1 MLFRR
6 TKLKKEIFKQ
16 VEELKNFPITE
27 ELLEDL
33 TNKELVELN
42 KYLNL
47 SIHYQVKA
55 SNVFCKKCG
64 IDFSEILDSIYIDI
78 IK

>member
-33 TNKELVELN
+33 SYKELVELN
-42 KYLNL
+42 RYLNL

-64 IDFSEILDSIYIDI
+64 LDFDKILDNIYRTMF
-78 IK
+78 